1 MKHERGLVLT
11 SLILLSMVLF
21 LVFVSEGREERFL
34 LQAAQAEAQA
44 AAREQELAKAAEAER
59 ARREA
64 AAFGVDLQYS
74 EHAQA
79 YPYYLVLESVT
90 TLRSEPSEAAA
101 AVAAPRRFD
110 RLSAEPSAF
119 AAEDPT
125 DGQVW
130 VPVQWEADGERRIGF
145 LTKAAAEAR
154 TFELAKME
162 AAVRA
167 IDAGA
172 ADGRLSHIE
181 SLGHP
186 RGAAA
191 LGYPS
196 LGSEESPVVLEDGTL
211 VRRFY
216 DSGRFARVEVLSIG
230 RTYFVESGFLAAEPI
245 RQIRLV
251 IVVDRKNQNE
261 AVFEKRDGR
270 WYRISET
277 LATTGT
283 TGRYSRPT
291 PLGFFMAM
299 ERKEEFVY
307 YEDGTTRVQGY
318 APYAIRFTGR
328 AYIHGVPVDFRQSVD
343 GSRIK
348 PPMQEYSRS
357 IGTIP
362 LSHKCVRNYTSHAKF
377 LYDRFAEGET
387 AVAVIE

>member
-1 MKHERGLVLT
+1 MKHERGLVLA

-34 LQAAQAEAQA
+34 LQQARAEAEA
-44 AAREQELAKAAEAER
+44 AAREQAQAQAAEE
-59 ARREA
+59 ARIRTEA
-64 AAFGVDLQYS
+64 AAIGVDLLYT

-79 YPYYLVLESVT
+79 YPYYLVLDSVAT
-90 TLRSEPSEAAA
+90 VRSEPSEAAV

-110 RLSAEPSAF
+110 RLAADTAAF
-119 AAEDPT
+119 AVSDPESS
-125 DGQVW
+125 QVW
-130 VPVQWEADGERRIGF
+130 LPVLWEQDGERFAGF
-145 LTKAAAEAR
+145 LDKAAVEER
-154 TFELAKME
+154 TFDFAQME

-167 IDAGA
+167 IDEGA
-172 ADGRLSHIE
+172 AAGRLAHIE
-181 SLGHP
+181 SHRYP

-196 LGSEESPVVLEDGTL
+196 LGTAESPVVLEDGTL

-216 DSGRFARVEVLSIG
+216 ESGRYTRIAVLSTG
-230 RTYFVESGFLAAEPI
+230 RTYFVDSGFLSEEPVARI
-245 RQIRLV
+245 QLV
-251 IVVDRKNQNE
+251 IVVDRNNQNE
-261 AVFEKRDGR
+261 AAFEKRDGR
-270 WYRISET
+270 WFRISET

-283 TGRYSRPT
+283 SGRYSRPT
-291 PLGFFMAM
+291 PLGFFLAM
-299 ERKEEFVY
+299 EKKEQFVY
-307 YEDGTTRVQGY
+307 YEDGTTRIQGY

-328 AYIHGVPVDFRQSVD
+328 AYIHGVPVDFRQAAD
-343 GSRIK
+343 GSRIR

-377 LYDRFAEGET
+377 LYDRFVEGET